1 MSTRTDHVQFQMMV
15 GRRLMQW
22 GGLSAGL
29 GAVLMIWGSPW
40 WRGVGSQ
47 FAGWGVIDALIGWF
61 GLRSGRKKAA
71 QPDAHTPEAQRKA
84 RANLR
89 RVLAVNTGLDV
100 LYIAGGVWLS
110 KTKGKEDRF
119 WRGAGLGIV
128 IQGGFL
134 FVFDLI
140 HALLLRDTD

>member
-1 MSTRTDHVQFQMMV
+1 MNTRTDHVQFQVML
-15 GRRLMQW
+15 GKRLIQW
-22 GGLSAGL
+22 GGLSTGL
-29 GAVLMIWGSPW
+29 GAVLMTWGSSFL
-40 WRGVGSQ
+40 RGVGSQ
-47 FAGWGVIDALIGWF
+47 FAGWGIINALIGWF
-61 GLRSGRKKAA
+61 GVRSARKMAA
-71 QPDAHTPEAQRKA
+71 QPDAHTPKTQSEA

-100 LYIAGGVWLS
+100 LYIAGGAWLS
-110 KTKGKEDRF
+110 KTIDEEDQF
-119 WRGAGLGIV
+119 WRGAGVGIV